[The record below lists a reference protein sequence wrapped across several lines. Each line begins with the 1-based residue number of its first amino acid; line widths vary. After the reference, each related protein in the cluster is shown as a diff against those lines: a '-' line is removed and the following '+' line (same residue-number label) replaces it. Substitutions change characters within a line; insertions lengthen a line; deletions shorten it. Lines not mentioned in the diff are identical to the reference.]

1 MAVMRLHRIRKAL
14 LTLAAAAA
22 VAGLLGAC
30 ATARNYP
37 DPAGPRFHGEFA
49 GLPAVPTIKVV
60 TLNVKYSRRIATVVQ
75 LLREVEALRNA
86 DVVALQ
92 EMDDAGTEAIAR
104 ALSLNYVYYPG
115 ALHPKTG
122 KNFGNALLTRWPI
135 EAERK
140 LVLPHPGK
148 FRKMIRIAVAATIRI
163 RDVPVRCYSLHLE
176 TPLAVNAGQRRDQAQ
191 AVIEDAE
198 PFPRVVVA
206 GDFNNAAIVAAAFQ
220 AAGYNWATR
229 DVGPTISRFPWDHVF
244 ARGLRLRDFASA
256 AVVAENRRVSDHH
269 PVWVELVLE

>member
-1 MAVMRLHRIRKAL
+1 MPGRLRSAIVA
-14 LTLAAAAA
+14 LAAAVI
-22 VAGLLGAC
+22 VASLGAC

-37 DPAGPRFHGEFA
+37 DPTGPRFHGEFA
-49 GLPAVPTIKVV
+49 GQPSLPTIKVV

-115 ALHPKTG
+115 AVHPKTR
-122 KNFGNALLTRWPI
+122 KNFGNALLTRWPV
-135 EAERK
+135 EADAK
-140 LVLPHPGK
+140 LLLPHPGR
-148 FRKMIRIAVAATIRI
+148 FRKMVRLAVAATIRI

-176 TPLAVNAGQRRDQAQ
+176 TPFAVSAVQRRDQA
-191 AVIEDAE
+191 AVVVKDAE
-198 PFPRVVVA
+198 PFPRVIVA
-206 GDFNNAAIVAAAFQ
+206 GDFNNEAIVAAAFQ
-220 AAGYNWATR
+220 AAGFAWPTR
-229 DVGPTISRFPWDHVF
+229 GLGHSISHFAWDHVF
-244 ARGLRLRDFASA
+244 VRGLKPRDFASA
-256 AVVAENRRVSDHH
+256 AVVTASRGVSDHH

>member
-1 MAVMRLHRIRKAL
+1 MAMMPLHRIRPAIL
-14 LTLAAAAA
+14 ALAAVGI
-22 VAGLLGAC
+22 VALLGAC

-37 DPAGPRFHGEFA
+37 DPTGPRFHGEFA
-49 GLPAVPTIKVV
+49 GQAAVPTIKVV

-104 ALSLNYVYYPG
+104 ALALNYVYYPG

-135 EAERK
+135 EADAK

-176 TPLAVNAGQRRDQAQ
+176 TPVAVNADERRDQTQ
-191 AVIEDAE
+191 AVIQDAE
-198 PFPRVVVA
+198 PFPRVIVA
-206 GDFNNAAIVAAAFQ
+206 GDFNNTRVVAEAFQ
-220 AAGYNWATR
+220 KDGYGWATR
-229 DVGPTISRFPWDHVF
+229 DVGRTISRFAWDHVF
-244 ARGLRLRDFASA
+244 VRGLRLRDFASA
-256 AVVAENRRVSDHH
+256 AVVAESRGVSDHH

>member
-1 MAVMRLHRIRKAL
+1 MAMMRLHRLRSAILA
-14 LTLAAAAA
+14 LAA
-22 VAGLLGAC
+22 VGIVSFLGAC

-37 DPAGPRFHGEFA
+37 DPAGPRYHGEFA
-49 GLPAVPTIKVV
+49 GQPSVPTIKVV
-60 TLNVKYSRRIATVVQ
+60 TLNVKYSRRIATVIQ

-115 ALHPKTG
+115 AVHPKTR
-122 KNFGNALLTRWPI
+122 KNFGNALLTRWPV
-135 EAERK
+135 ESDAK
-140 LVLPHPGK
+140 LLLPHPGR
-148 FRKMIRIAVAATIRI
+148 FRKMVRVAVVATIRI

-176 TPLAVNAGQRRDQAQ
+176 TPLAVSAAQRLDQV
-191 AVIEDAE
+191 AVVVKDAE

-206 GDFNNAAIVAAAFQ
+206 GDFNNASIVAAAFE
-220 AAGYNWATR
+220 AAGFKWATR
-229 DVGPTISRFPWDHVF
+229 DVGHSISRFSWDHVF
-244 ARGLRLRDFASA
+244 VRGLRLRDFASA
-256 AVVAENRRVSDHH
+256 AVVAENRGVSDHH

>member
-1 MAVMRLHRIRKAL
+1 MAVMRLPRSRPPILAL
-14 LTLAAAAA
+14 IAVGMAAF
-22 VAGLLGAC
+22 LAC

-37 DPAGPRFHGEFA
+37 DPTGPRFHGEFA
-49 GLPAVPTIKVV
+49 AQPAVPTVKVV
-60 TLNVKYSRRIATVVQ
+60 TLNVKYSRRIATVIQ

-122 KNFGNALLTRWPI
+122 KNFGNALVTRWPI
-135 EAERK
+135 EADRK

-163 RDVPVRCYSLHLE
+163 RDVPVRCYSVHLE
-176 TPLAVNAGQRRDQAQ
+176 TPIAVNADQRREQAK
-191 AVIEDAE
+191 AVIDDAA
-198 PFPRVVVA
+198 PFPRVIVA
-206 GDFNNAAIVAAAFQ
+206 GDFNNESIVASSFQ
-220 AAGYNWATR
+220 AAGYGWPTR
-229 DVGPTISRFPWDHVF
+229 DVGRTISRFAWDHVF
-244 ARGLRLRDFASA
+244 ARGLKLRDFASA
-256 AVVAENRRVSDHH
+256 AAVAESRGVSDHH